1 MLAELHGSSEVGHSY
16 ERYVSQQRALKDE
29 AHIVEYNLK
38 VLEQVATY
46 ILTSAPNMASLP
58 AFHQATSEIANKKE
72 QLQHLVRL
80 IKMHHNLVLIY
91 TLLI

>member
-16 ERYVSQQRALKDE
+16 ERYVSALSQQRALKDE

-38 VLEQVATY
+38 VLEQAATY

-72 QLQHLVRL
+72 QLQHLVCLRC
-80 IKMHHNLVLIY
+80 ITI
-91 TLLI
+91 